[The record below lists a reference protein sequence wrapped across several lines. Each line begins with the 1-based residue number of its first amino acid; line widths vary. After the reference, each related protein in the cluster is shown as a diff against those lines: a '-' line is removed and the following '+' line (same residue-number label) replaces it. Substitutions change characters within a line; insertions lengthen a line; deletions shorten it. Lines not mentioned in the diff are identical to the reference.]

1 MKQNK
6 GITIVSLIITIAVLF
21 IITAICI
28 CIIQYNK
35 DLKENADSTLNT
47 IQESC
52 EHEWVIKSTYNWF
65 LKSYKTYSV
74 CSKCGKEIR

>member
-28 CIIQYNK
+28 CLIQYDT
-35 DLKENADSTLNT
+35 DLKESTNNTVNT

-52 EHEWVIKSTYNWF
+52 EHEWVIKSTYNWI

>member
-6 GITIVSLIITIAVLF
+6 GITIVSLTITIVVVL
-21 IITAICI
+21 IIVAICI
-28 CIIQYNK
+28 CIIQYDK
-35 DLKENADSTLNT
+35 DLKENTDSILNK

>member
-21 IITAICI
+21 IITAICF
-28 CIIQYNK
+28 CLVQYDT
-35 DLKENADSTLNT
+35 DLKESTNSTVNT
-47 IQESC
+47 IQENC
-52 EHEWVIKSTYNWF
+52 EHEWVIKSTYNWI

>member
-1 MKQNK
+1 MEQNK
-6 GITIVSLIITIAVLF
+6 GITIVSLVITIAVLF

-28 CIIQYNK
+28 CLITFNN
-35 DLKENADSTLNT
+35 DSGESENNTVNT
-47 IQESC
+47 IQENC
-52 EHEWVIKSTYNWF
+52 EHEWVIKSKYNWL